1 MRNSSITSPYPYF
14 GFRDMP
20 EPEPGVLSAPNR
32 TGLDALTFALLWCFI
47 FSVPFE
53 TSLMVP
59 SLGTISRLFGIAV
72 MPIAVLAILARGW
85 VRQLSVVHWCMVA
98 FVSWSTLSYFWSV
111 SRVRTQERVFT
122 EIQLL
127 IIVLLI
133 WQFCTA
139 ESNRLTLAK
148 AYVFGTLVSCAS
160 TMYRYAA
167 HEYTYYGRFSAE
179 GFDPND
185 LSLTLAL
192 SIPLSYYLFLRN
204 RTAAGWVWLLQIAI
218 AMLSCFL
225 TASRMGA
232 VVLILALSIVL
243 LTAKQLSAR
252 RRMGMGVLFL
262 VAMMVSVSF
271 IPKASWKRISTLTT
285 EVSHGTLNRRT
296 EIWAG
301 GVKMLG
307 KKPIFGVGAGAFPV
321 AVWPMLSH
329 FDVDH
334 AFVAHNTYLS
344 VVTELGAVGLL
355 LFLILLA
362 ALITTVLRMERLA
375 RKAYG
380 VMFLVWFVGVCVLSW
395 EYRKPTWVVFAL
407 IAQAVGYAPKLPIF
421 TSGRRRLP
429 VIAANRFA
437 RTLHQQAA
445 RP

>member
-1 MRNSSITSPYPYF
+1 
-14 GFRDMP
+14 
-20 EPEPGVLSAPNR
+20 
-32 TGLDALTFALLWCFI
+32 
-47 FSVPFE
+47 
-53 TSLMVP
+53 
-59 SLGTISRLFGIAV
+59 
-72 MPIAVLAILARGW
+72 MPIALLAILARGW

-111 SRVRTQERVFT
+111 SRLRTQERVFT
-122 EIQLL
+122 EVQLL
-127 IIVLLI
+127 IVVLLI
-133 WQFCTA
+133 WQFCTS
-139 ESNRLTLAK
+139 ESGRLTLAK
-148 AYVFGTLVSCAS
+148 AYIFGTLVSCAS

-167 HEYTYYGRFSAE
+167 HQYTEYGRFSAE

-192 SIPLSYYLFLRN
+192 SIPLSYHLFLRN

-243 LTAKQLSAR
+243 LTARQLSAR
-252 RRMGMGVLFL
+252 RRMGMAVLFL
-262 VAMMVSVSF
+262 LAMMVCVSF

-344 VVTELGAVGLL
+344 VVTELGVFGLL
-355 LFLILLA
+355 LFLLLLA
-362 ALITTVLRMERLA
+362 ALILLILRMEPLA

-380 VMFLVWFVGVCVLSW
+380 VMFFVWFVGVCVLSW

-407 IAQAVGYAPKLPIF
+407 IAQAVSFAPKLPIF
-421 TSGRRRLP
+421 TAARGRLP
-429 VIAANRFA
+429 VLANSRYLRA
-437 RTLHQQAA
+437 LDQQPA